1 MIYTPQIEPYGIFK
15 AVLRDFASGKIL
27 EVQEVHNL
35 VTTAGKSGWA
45 KIANSE
51 SGFTG
56 VINYV
61 ALGTG
66 ANAPAI
72 TDTQLQTEVARTT
85 QVSGSN
91 ARLINVVTQEF
102 YFGPTV
108 ANVNIKEVGAFVDG
122 TASAD
127 TGTLFD
133 RALLDITKTSS
144 NSLYIYFSLTFA

>member
-1 MIYTPQIEPYGIFK
+1 MIYTHTIKAYGIFK
-15 AVLRDFASGKIL
+15 AVLLDFDGKIL

-35 VTTAGKSGWA
+35 VTQVGKNGWA
-45 KIANSE
+45 KIANGE
-51 SGFTG
+51 AGFTG
-56 VINYV
+56 VVNYV

-66 ANAPAI
+66 ANAPALG
-72 TDTQLQTEVARTT
+72 DTTLQAEVARTT

-91 ARLINVVTQEF
+91 ARLANVVTQEF
-102 YFGPTV
+102 YFSPAV

-122 TASAD
+122 TASAN

>member
-1 MIYTPQIEPYGIFK
+1 MIYTPKLEPYGIFK
-15 AVLRDFASGKIL
+15 AVLLDLDGKIL

-35 VTTAGKSGWA
+35 VTQVGKNGWA

-56 VINYV
+56 VVNYV

-66 ANAPAI
+66 ANAPALG
-72 TDTQLQTEVARTT
+72 DTTLQTEVARTT

-91 ARLINVVTQEF
+91 ARLASVVTQEF
-102 YFGPTV
+102 YFSPAV